1 MYNQYGWGGYL
12 AYRFYPQ
19 PDRKVFIFG
28 EAALMG
34 DPLLNEY
41 QDVQTLR
48 STWKQRLDEYK
59 VDYVI
64 YNKGE
69 ALANV
74 LATQSAWKLV
84 YEDAVA
90 VIYARSPAS
99 P

>member
-1 MYNQYGWGGYL
+1 
-12 AYRFYPQ
+12 
-19 PDRKVFIFG
+19 VFIFG

-41 QDVQTLR
+41 EDVQTLR

-59 VDYVI
+59 VDYVV

-74 LATQSAWKLV
+74 LATQTDWKLV
-84 YEDAVA
+84 YEDSVA
-90 VIYARSPAS
+90 VIYVRGIPSPS
-99 P
+99 